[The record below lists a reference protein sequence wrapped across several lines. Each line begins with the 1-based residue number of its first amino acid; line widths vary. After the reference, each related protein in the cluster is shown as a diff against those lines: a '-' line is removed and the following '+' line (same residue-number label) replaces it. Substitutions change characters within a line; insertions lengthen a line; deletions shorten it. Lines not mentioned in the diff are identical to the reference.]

1 MSTAR
6 VFADVLAAKGARSI
20 TLDKD
25 SELDAWIAEIR
36 HQVSLAHMLEEADKP
51 AAARERFAKIAG
63 IAFAAMQAIDG
74 TLTGESTL
82 EQSRP
87 TTHCECRKCLE
98 GVTVETGFGPI
109 PVTMTRMIVCSK
121 CGNKRCPHAN
131 DHRNACTGSNE
142 PGQLGSAYA

>member
-25 SELDAWIAEIR
+25 SELDEWIAEIR
-36 HQVSLAHMLEEADKP
+36 HQVSLAHMFEEADKP

-74 TLTGESTL
+74 TLTG
-82 EQSRP
+82 
-87 TTHCECRKCLE
+87 
-98 GVTVETGFGPI
+98 GV
-109 PVTMTRMIVCSK
+109 
-121 CGNKRCPHAN
+121 
-131 DHRNACTGSNE
+131 
-142 PGQLGSAYA
+142 